1 MCASRR
7 RSSIGMTRPAPRT
20 PLSVTMRTR
29 DAPTCCSGV
38 ATVSAT
44 PRPKVMRVGMR
55 NVSTRPGITR
65 GMLGAWPA
73 ARIDRGA
80 GGGRRPATDALLAA
94 RAVRAPRLAG
104 RALAPARALDV
115 RVDACEQQR
124 EHRGRE
130 GAPER
135 EEEDTCT
142 SHETTAHVLAAD
154 AGLDDGQRVQ
164 RGWDEQDRC
173 PRGPADVLVRDVEGL
188 LDVDR
193 GTKLR
198 EPHHLRRLGC
208 GDDDRA
214 VLERERDHDR
224 ALLAPSEVAPCLLDH
239 RGR

>member
-29 DAPTCCSGV
+29 NAPTCCSGV

-44 PRPKVMRVGMR
+44 PRPKVMRVGM
-55 NVSTRPGITR
+55 
-65 GMLGAWPA
+65 
-73 ARIDRGA
+73 
-80 GGGRRPATDALLAA
+80 RPATDALLAA

-142 SHETTAHVLAAD
+142 PHETTAHVLAAD
-154 AGLDDGQRVQ
+154 AGLDDGKRVQ
-164 RGWDEQDRC
+164 RAWDEQDRC

-188 LDVDR
+188 LNVDR
-193 GTKLR
+193 GAKLR

-208 GDDDRA
+208 GHDDRT

-224 ALLAPSEVAPCLLDH
+224 ALLAPSEVAPGLLDH
-239 RGR
+239 RRR